1 MAELEACK
9 RPIAPEPIPKAR
21 EETDEEHRNRVSP
34 RMFATTEP
42 ILMSRLQTIGGY
54 RACLANP
61 NAGEVA
67 KQNARR
73 MIDALTSLSGPD
85 LRQFFDIRSAKAFT
99 EQETADMR
107 LNRVSVGATFDAR
120 PHKSDVE
127 PRLDYRRPQ
136 SCHCEQRY
144 L

>member
-21 EETDEEHRNRVSP
+21 EETDEEHRNRVSS
-34 RMFATTEP
+34 RWFARREP
-42 ILMSRLQTIGGY
+42 LLMSRLQMIGGY

-107 LNRVSVGATFDAR
+107 LNRVSASVPLDICPPKT
-120 PHKSDVE
+120 DVE